1 MKIVIYGKDS
11 CSYCKRAVELA
22 KQLKSQGHGD
32 YEYIDIVEAGIDAA
46 ALGELVGKPVRTV
59 PQIFVEGE
67 PIGGYTE
74 LVTLTSICKTK
85 GHSAPFFV
93 DTHKE
98 KRLN

>member
-32 YEYIDIVEAGIDAA
+32 YEYIDIVEAGIDALRSGRA
-46 ALGELVGKPVRTV
+46 GREAGANGSADLRR
-59 PQIFVEGE
+59 GE

-74 LVTLTSICKTK
+74 LVTLTSIM
-85 GHSAPFFV
+85 
-93 DTHKE
+93 
-98 KRLN
+98 